1 MVAVAPERL
10 RDEALRFFREPELPE
25 SLRWVDNLDA
35 LHLRL
40 FAVELADALKD
51 SLLTGDDS
59 ALAALIED
67 WEATAEVIASPE
79 VVAEIRR
86 PKQYRPLSDFIGPDA
101 TA

>member
-1 MVAVAPERL
+1 MVAVAPKRL
-10 RDEALRFFREPELPE
+10 RNEALRFFREPELPK
-25 SLRWVDNLDA
+25 SLRWVDSLDA

-40 FAVELADALKD
+40 FAVELADALKEC
-51 SLLTGDDS
+51 LLTCDDS

-86 PKQYRPLSDFIGPDA
+86 SKQHRPLEDFIGSDA
-101 TA
+101 PA

>member
-25 SLRWVDNLDA
+25 SLRWVDDLDA

-40 FAVELADALKD
+40 FAVELADALKGAM
-51 SLLTGDDS
+51 LTGD
-59 ALAALIED
+59 AAALVALVED

-79 VVAEIRR
+79 VAAEIRR
-86 PKQYRPLSDFIGPDA
+86 PKQHRPLSDFTGPDRA
-101 TA
+101 H